1 MKNKDARIYV
11 SSVNNVTKRLQN
23 YGDADIENIGLLK
36 LIYKYA
42 CYSSTYSQIQRLDKM
57 VAHLQRVDP
66 YICLEKQARSGSVYD
81 SPTGNVS
88 IGVSGNQAPVASD
101 IAFTV
106 TNETFTI
113 TEYLILAGY
122 SDAEGTDSSSMVIK
136 SIPNNG
142 GLLFQ
147 DVQVTVGQVIDLT
160 GGIVFLRYVRNSNS
174 AYQSS
179 FTYSLYDGD
188 SQLALESNIATAAIT
203 VSAIVVE
210 NEAPTVGNRTIYADN
225 RITTVFSSA
234 DFTSQAI
241 APYFDPEGDDLDAI
255 IIRDISVVNGGIY
268 YFYGTQLVV
277 GQIITKAELDSGAFY
292 HVGSDSNAIATD
304 TFRAAVRDT
313 GSMIWVE

>member
-23 YGDADIENIGLLK
+23 YGDASIENIGLLK

-66 YICLEKQARSGSVYD
+66 YICLEKQAGAGSVYT
-81 SPTGNVS
+81 SPTGSVA
-88 IGVSGNQAPVASD
+88 IGVDGNVAPTLTGIS
-101 IAFTV
+101 FTV
-106 TNETFTI
+106 VDGT
-113 TEYLILAGY
+113 YVVYKAAILSGY
-122 SDAEGTDSSSMVIK
+122 SDTEGTDASLMVVKTLPANGTI
-136 SIPNNG
+136 SYAGIP
-142 GLLFQ
+142 
-147 DVQVTVGQVIDLT
+147 VVVGQVISLASSLMSITYSRDADT
-160 GGIVFLRYVRNSNS
+160 
-174 AYQSS
+174 AYGTS
-179 FTYSLYDGD
+179 FTYSVYDGNA
-188 SQLALESNIATAAIT
+188 QLALESNTVTATVT
-203 VSAIVVE
+203 VDAIVVE
-210 NEAPTVGNRTIYADN
+210 NAPPTVGNRTIYAGN
-225 RITTVFSSA
+225 RITTVFTSA

-304 TFRAAVRDT
+304 SFRAAVRDT